1 MTKTTHIHWTNTLLS
16 GVLSRAHYDHSFT
29 PSLTFW
35 ESSQPAP
42 RRCGLPGLAETAW
55 SPVSRCGLKQRNESF
70 TDNFT
75 GHTEVKW
82 SNWNSQHAYDST
94 ISVTSYEEYA
104 YWCINEWMESCPLFL
119 LVMLGSP
126 QCLWLTRQ
134 CSEMSFYFIGIN
146 RNRLPHRRD
155 NKYWFPVVL
164 R

>member
-82 SNWNSQHAYDST
+82 SNWNSSARLWLYD
-94 ISVTSYEEYA
+94 ISYELWGVCLLMYK
-104 YWCINEWMESCPLFL
+104 WMDGELSSFFIGHVGVTTVFVTDAPMQWDELLFHWYKSEQT
-119 LVMLGSP
+119 SP
-126 QCLWLTRQ
+126 QTW
-134 CSEMSFYFIGIN
+134 
-146 RNRLPHRRD
+146 
-155 NKYWFPVVL
+155 
-164 R
+164 